1 MIEAEIVFTNSRC
14 FSTGQLLHFR
24 RLQHRLPMM
33 SVEITICLHAAWA
46 RPDRLLGKRLAQ
58 AAMADGHPSPS
69 HSKVGRPA
77 GADEP
82 AEGRFL
88 TKGRSNEV
96 LTLSENAGFRRVR
109 TVIAVYAWLACVGLV
124 AQLLVSSGGALG
136 YLVAA
141 LSLIVLATWW
151 LRPQADS
158 WSVAVLEGL
167 AVGSAFLVLH
177 NPQPAI
183 AFLFGVTVR
192 RAIRGGPHP
201 WPMKLSLALVG
212 YLGGF
217 AYWSVWGMGTHDGK
231 PEAAAIVSGVLPLL
245 GLLITSLAL
254 YETVRAVR
262 AVESAHVVARDAR
275 TALSAV
281 VQASPV
287 GLVVL
292 DETGHPDCTTRG
304 RGRC

>member
-1 MIEAEIVFTNSRC
+1 V
-14 FSTGQLLHFR
+14 
-24 RLQHRLPMM
+24 
-33 SVEITICLHAAWA
+33 
-46 RPDRLLGKRLAQ
+46 
-58 AAMADGHPSPS
+58 PS
-69 HSKVGRPA
+69 
-77 GADEP
+77 
-82 AEGRFL
+82 L
-88 TKGRSNEV
+88 TES
-96 LTLSENAGFRRVR
+96 AGFRRVR
-109 TVIAVYAWLACVGLV
+109 TVIAVYAWLACLGLV
-124 AQLLVSSGGALG
+124 AQLLVSSGSALG

-141 LSLIVLATWW
+141 LSLVVLAAWW

-167 AVGSAFLVLH
+167 AVGSAFLALH

-192 RAIRGGPHP
+192 RAIWGGPHP

-212 YLGGF
+212 YLAGF
-217 AYWSVWGMGTHDGK
+217 PYWSVWGNGTHDGQLDG
-231 PEAAAIVSGVLPLL
+231 AAVVAGVLPLL
-245 GLLITSLAL
+245 GLLITSMAL

-281 VQASPV
+281 VQARPV

-292 DETGHPDCTTRG
+292 DETGHLGCTTSERG
-304 RGRC
+304 RY